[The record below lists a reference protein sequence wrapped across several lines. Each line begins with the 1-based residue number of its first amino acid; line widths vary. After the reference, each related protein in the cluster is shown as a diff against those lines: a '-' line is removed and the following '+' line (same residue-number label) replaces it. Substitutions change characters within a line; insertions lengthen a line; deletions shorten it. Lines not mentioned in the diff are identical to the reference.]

1 MKEINVLG
9 FGLMG
14 KQIAGLLCLLGYRV
28 NVWNHREKDISLID
42 KFIEK
47 NEQNF
52 GNKKGSVCFVS
63 KLLDL
68 PDVITIEALIEDIEI
83 KRKIFFQLND
93 HLKSGYFTST
103 SSFSPSEI
111 DSSIGVLHFF
121 NPIRMK
127 LIEFMP
133 SRTINVAAM
142 NLVSDLE
149 KLGFTVAN
157 VKDNRCFLGNY
168 ILFHEFSSFFKLIER
183 YKYSFQDVQ
192 RVVFKLYNE
201 RDILKIIDIVGI
213 DVTLKIM
220 NNIKEDEHDFYVPKL
235 LKNAADNN
243 VLGYKNNTSIKD
255 YLLSRL

>member
-14 KQIAGLLCLLGYRV
+14 KQIVGLLYLLGYKV
-28 NVWNHREKDISLID
+28 NIWNHKEIDISLID
-42 KFIEK
+42 KFVEK

-83 KRKIFFQLND
+83 KRKIFFQLNN
-93 HLKSGYFTST
+93 HLTSGYFTST

-127 LIEFMP
+127 FIEFMP
-133 SRTINVAAM
+133 SRTVNIAAI
-142 NLVSDLE
+142 NLVSELE
-149 KLGFTVAN
+149 KLDFTVAN

-235 LKNAADNN
+235 LKNAVDNN
-243 VLGYKNNTSIKD
+243 ILGYKNNTSIKD
-255 YLLSRL
+255 YLLSCL